1 MAEGSGA
8 STTPNQADDI
18 SRELRYYKNFLEQLI
33 HFIRHA
39 DRADV
44 SQLISIIRSD
54 APNERILS
62 AMFEATIEH
71 ANKEGITEG
80 QVQHT

>member
-1 MAEGSGA
+1 M
-8 STTPNQADDI
+8 TPNQPDDI
-18 SRELRYYKNFLEQLI
+18 SRELQYYKSFLEQLI

-39 DRADV
+39 DWVDV
-44 SQLISIIRSD
+44 SQLISMIHSD

-62 AMFEATIEH
+62 AMSEATIEH
-71 ANKEGITEG
+71 ANQEGITEG